1 VDSSS
6 GSIRIGV
13 VGLGNIAQ
21 QHIKNVLEGHVRH
34 AKLTAICSRSK
45 SDYTRSLDVAH
56 FTDYRELIAS
66 GLCDAVVVA
75 TPTYSHLDVG
85 AAVLDAGLHLMM
97 EKPMGL
103 SIAEGEELV
112 ARANRSG
119 AVAALMLNQRADPLF
134 LRMREI
140 VASGD
145 LGDLIRINWTM
156 TNWFRP
162 EVYFQVSD
170 WRATWRGEGGGV
182 LVNQC
187 IHNLDIL
194 QWICGMPSS
203 LRAFCRFGR
212 FHDVEVEDDVT
223 AYLEYDNG
231 ATGIF
236 VGSTGEAPGNNRFE
250 IIGDS
255 GSLVFDGKT
264 LTVSRNE
271 VSTAQ
276 FNRETREMF
285 GMPGSSSEPLSI
297 DRAVNQHAILL
308 SNFVAAIL
316 RDESLI
322 APLDDGL
329 SSLAIANGMLM
340 STWTDSKVDFPID
353 AVEYSRLLQQ
363 KIESSVLRTKAQVE
377 VNIDMS
383 SSYR

>member
-1 VDSSS
+1 MDSSS

-34 AKLTAICSRSK
+34 AKLTAICSRSE
-45 SDYTRSLDVAH
+45 SDYRRSLDVAH

-297 DRAVNQHAILL
+297 DRAVNQHAIVL

>member
-1 VDSSS
+1 
-6 GSIRIGV
+6 
-13 VGLGNIAQ
+13 
-21 QHIKNVLEGHVRH
+21 
-34 AKLTAICSRSK
+34 
-45 SDYTRSLDVAH
+45 
-56 FTDYRELIAS
+56 
-66 GLCDAVVVA
+66 
-75 TPTYSHLDVG
+75 
-85 AAVLDAGLHLMM
+85 
-97 EKPMGL
+97 MGL

-140 VASGD
+140 VVSGD

-308 SNFVAAIL
+308 SNFVESI
-316 RDESLI
+316 RNDESLI

>member
-1 VDSSS
+1 MDSSS

-13 VGLGNIAQ
+13 EGLGNIAQ

-34 AKLTAICSRSK
+34 AKLTAICSRSE
-45 SDYTRSLDVAH
+45 SDYTRSLGVAH

-66 GLCDAVVVA
+66 RLCDAVVVA

-140 VASGD
+140 VVSGD

-308 SNFVAAIL
+308 SNFVESI
-316 RDESLI
+316 RNDESLI

>member
-1 VDSSS
+1 MDSSS

-21 QHIKNVLEGHVRH
+21 QHIKNVLEGHVKH
-34 AKLTAICSRSK
+34 AKLTAICSRSE

-66 GLCDAVVVA
+66 DLCDAVVVA

-103 SIAEGEELV
+103 SVAEGEELV
-112 ARANRSG
+112 ALSNRSG

-203 LRAFCRFGR
+203 LRAFCQFGR

-264 LTVSRNE
+264 LTVSHNE

-308 SNFVAAIL
+308 SNFVAAIQ

-322 APLDDGL
+322 APLYDGL

-340 STWTDSKVDFPID
+340 STWTNSKVDFPID
-353 AVEYSRLLQQ
+353 TVEYGRLLQQ

>member
-21 QHIKNVLEGHVRH
+21 QHIKNVLEGHVKH
-34 AKLTAICSRSK
+34 ARLTAICSRSE

-203 LRAFCRFGR
+203 LRAFCQFGR

-308 SNFVAAIL
+308 SNFVESI
-316 RDESLI
+316 RNDESLI

>member
-1 VDSSS
+1 MDSSS

-34 AKLTAICSRSK
+34 AKLTAICSRSE
-45 SDYTRSLDVAH
+45 SDYTRSLGVAH

-66 GLCDAVVVA
+66 RLCDAVVVA

-112 ARANRSG
+112 ARANHSD

-140 VASGD
+140 VVSGD

-308 SNFVAAIL
+308 SNFVESI
-316 RDESLI
+316 RNDESLI

>member
-1 VDSSS
+1 MGSQGSSV
-6 GSIRIGV
+6 RIGV

-21 QHIKNVLEGHVRH
+21 QHIKNVLEGHV
-34 AKLTAICSRSK
+34 AGATLTAICSRTE
-45 SDYTRSLDVAH
+45 SDYTRGLPAAH
-56 FTDYRELIAS
+56 FSDYRELIAS
-66 GLCDAVVVA
+66 GLCDAVIVA

-85 AAVLDAGLHLMM
+85 TAVLDAGLHLMM

-103 SIAEGEELV
+103 SVAEGDELV
-112 ARANRSG
+112 ARANNAG
-119 AVAALMLNQRADPLF
+119 VVAALMLNQRADPLF
-134 LRMREI
+134 LRMRDI

-145 LGDLIRINWTM
+145 LGDLVRINWTM

-203 LRAFCRFGR
+203 LRAFCQFGR

-223 AYLEYDNG
+223 AYLEYENG
-231 ATGIF
+231 ATGVF
-236 VGSTGEAPGNNRFE
+236 VGSTGEAPGTNRFE
-250 IIGDS
+250 IIGDA
-255 GSLVFDGKT
+255 GSLVFDGKALT
-264 LTVSRNE
+264 LSRNE
-271 VSTAQ
+271 VPTSQ

-285 GMPGSSSEPLSI
+285 GMPSSSATPLSI

-308 SNFVAAIL
+308 SNFVASIL
-316 RDESLI
+316 SGERLI
-322 APLDDGL
+322 APLEDGL
-329 SSLAIANGMLM
+329 SSLAIANAMLM
-340 STWTDSKVDFPID
+340 STWTGGQVSFPLD
-353 AVEYSRLLQQ
+353 AAEYKQLLEQ
-363 KIESSVLRTKAQVE
+363 KIESSVLRTKAEVE

>member
-1 VDSSS
+1 MDSSS

-34 AKLTAICSRSK
+34 AKLTAICSRSE
-45 SDYTRSLDVAH
+45 SDYTRSLGVAH

-66 GLCDAVVVA
+66 RLCDAVVVA

-308 SNFVAAIL
+308 SNFVESI
-316 RDESLI
+316 RNDESLI

>member
-34 AKLTAICSRSK
+34 AKLTAICSRSE
-45 SDYTRSLDVAH
+45 SDYTRSLGVAH

-66 GLCDAVVVA
+66 RLCDAVVVA

-140 VASGD
+140 VVSGD
-145 LGDLIRINWTM
+145 LGDLIRVNWTM

-308 SNFVAAIL
+308 SNFVESI
-316 RDESLI
+316 RNDESLI

>member
-1 VDSSS
+1 MDSSS

-34 AKLTAICSRSK
+34 AKLTAICSRSE
-45 SDYTRSLDVAH
+45 SDYTRSLGVAH

-66 GLCDAVVVA
+66 RLCDAVVVA

-140 VASGD
+140 VVSGD
-145 LGDLIRINWTM
+145 LGDLIRVNWTM

-308 SNFVAAIL
+308 SNFVESI
-316 RDESLI
+316 RNDESLI

>member
-34 AKLTAICSRSK
+34 AKLTAICSRSE
-45 SDYTRSLDVAH
+45 SDYTRSLGVAH

-66 GLCDAVVVA
+66 RLCDAVVVA

-140 VASGD
+140 VVSGD

-308 SNFVAAIL
+308 SNFVESI
-316 RDESLI
+316 RNDESLI
-322 APLDDGL
+322 APLDDGQ
-329 SSLAIANGMLM
+329 SSLTMANGTLR
-340 STWTDSKVDFPID
+340 STFTDSKVDFPID

>member
-34 AKLTAICSRSK
+34 AKLTAICSRSE

>member
-1 VDSSS
+1 MDSSS

-34 AKLTAICSRSK
+34 AKLTAICSRSE

>member
-1 VDSSS
+1 MDSSS
-6 GSIRIGV
+6 GSVRIGV

>member
-34 AKLTAICSRSK
+34 AKLTAICSRSE
-45 SDYTRSLDVAH
+45 SDYTRSLGVAH

-66 GLCDAVVVA
+66 RLCDAVVVA

-119 AVAALMLNQRADPLF
+119 AVAALMLNQRADPLC

-140 VASGD
+140 VVSGD

-308 SNFVAAIL
+308 SNFVESI
-316 RDESLI
+316 RNDESLI

>member
-1 VDSSS
+1 MDSSS

-34 AKLTAICSRSK
+34 AKLTAICSRSE
-45 SDYTRSLDVAH
+45 SDYTRSLGVAH

-66 GLCDAVVVA
+66 RLCDAVVVA

-140 VASGD
+140 VVSGD

-308 SNFVAAIL
+308 SNFVESI
-316 RDESLI
+316 RNDESLI

>member
-34 AKLTAICSRSK
+34 AKLTAICSRSE
-45 SDYTRSLDVAH
+45 SDYRRSLDVAH

-297 DRAVNQHAILL
+297 DRAVNQHAIVL

>member
-1 VDSSS
+1 MDSSS

-21 QHIKNVLEGHVRH
+21 QHIKNVLEGHVRQ
-34 AKLTAICSRSK
+34 AKLTAICSRSE
-45 SDYTRSLDVAH
+45 SDYTRSLGVAH

-297 DRAVNQHAILL
+297 DRAVNQHAIVL

>member
-34 AKLTAICSRSK
+34 AKLTAICSRSE
-45 SDYTRSLDVAH
+45 SDYTRSLGVAH

-66 GLCDAVVVA
+66 RLCDAVVVA

-140 VASGD
+140 VVSGD

-308 SNFVAAIL
+308 SNFVESI
-316 RDESLI
+316 RNDESLI